1 MLFTLT
7 TRLPGDERPS
17 RAAIV
22 VAYVDDFLLTHNER
36 WDRQALLSLFK
47 WGAQEEL
54 TECNSLTFKGK
65 EISLKRDGNTSF
77 LALTQ
82 KQFISGMKAEAARC
96 GCGAHSCEA
105 CHGQKVIGSLM
116 GQLEASPPVNA
127 GEQLLAMLQPVQ
139 TAWVWPG
146 DQTSFYSDYSDYSLE
161 PWSECGASSPSQWGD
176 ETLIGPD
183 GARSAEASI
192 EGVLDFMRSATMAR
206 YPARVQLYDK
216 VCGAA
221 KSALGT
227 GNDQEGEERL
237 EPVEALRKITD
248 FLKKEEA
255 LKLQLVDCA
264 RVPVLTVLSE
274 DGRLSLE
281 TWPSVWPDSH
291 TQKHAEAF
299 YSLCLIAFFHFPED
313 LTVDQPLGEWHVLW
327 FQSLW
332 QWDPFAYPLE
342 TLPPPI
348 GEDKE
353 HWSAGLEAT
362 ALRCIKWWL
371 RRRSIPVSKEGGYPT
386 VVWTLMVLHV
396 LRCSVFVNEDGK
408 QEKGNRALLGA
419 IAAFFDRFAG
429 SGAQWHVPG
438 PDVNLDSSLQ
448 PQAAVDYTSETP
460 SFSVLDP
467 TTTCELSVACGLQRA
482 QRLSA
487 LALESDGESSRGAG
501 SEALEELFTET
512 SQSCNSMPAE
522 MPSQSTGVI
531 VLRDGELSVGIL
543 TQVSP
548 KHGWTAPFLHRRD
561 AQSSLAL
568 QLCQVREC
576 DGLLTPHTGKERWF
590 QACEVVCLAALQPM
604 VTRGQCRGKY
614 LRRERNRW
622 KLDPEGMERWHHMHA
637 LLQPAP

>member
-1 MLFTLT
+1 MPHVERVEPKGF
-7 TRLPGDERPS
+7 LPLAFGTSRPGFS
-17 RAAIV
+17 YFHGPIKRDIACELSHTSSEKITISYYV
-22 VAYVDDFLLTHNER
+22 ISPQVSLRPGLISLGGLVDPVAYFLR
-36 WDRQALLSLFK
+36 
-47 WGAQEEL
+47 
-54 TECNSLTFKGK
+54 
-65 EISLKRDGNTSF
+65 
-77 LALTQ
+77 
-82 KQFISGMKAEAARC
+82 
-96 GCGAHSCEA
+96 
-105 CHGQKVIGSLM
+105 
-116 GQLEASPPVNA
+116 
-127 GEQLLAMLQPVQ
+127 LQPVQ

-161 PWSECGASSPSQWGD
+161 PWSECG
-176 ETLIGPD
+176 
-183 GARSAEASI
+183 
-192 EGVLDFMRSATMAR
+192 VLDFMRSATMAR

-216 VCGAA
+216 VCGDTAA
-221 KSALGT
+221 RDRSNPNDPPFRPMRAREGHASVVAPSEVFGDGRMALIGSTALRIDTPDSDLDVVVYTRT

-264 RVPVLTVLSE
+264 RVPVLTVLR
-274 DGRLSLE
+274 G
-281 TWPSVWPDSH
+281 
-291 TQKHAEAF
+291 
-299 YSLCLIAFFHFPED
+299 D

-429 SGAQWHVPG
+429 SGLMGTLSFSMG
-438 PDVNLDSSLQ
+438 PDGVSTAFHPLPEENGMQDQQEL
-448 PQAAVDYTSETP
+448 AAVDYTSETP

-467 TTTCELSVACGLQRA
+467 TTTCELSVACGVVPSELA
-482 QRLSA
+482 PA
-487 LALESDGESSRGAG
+487 LPPATRFLAIPYNNGTCTRTHSR
-501 SEALEELFTET
+501 
-512 SQSCNSMPAE
+512 
-522 MPSQSTGVI
+522 
-531 VLRDGELSVGIL
+531 
-543 TQVSP
+543 
-548 KHGWTAPFLHRRD
+548 
-561 AQSSLAL
+561 
-568 QLCQVREC
+568 
-576 DGLLTPHTGKERWF
+576 
-590 QACEVVCLAALQPM
+590 
-604 VTRGQCRGKY
+604 
-614 LRRERNRW
+614 
-622 KLDPEGMERWHHMHA
+622 
-637 LLQPAP
+637 